1 MYTFHLTPLARQD
14 LKDIRAY
21 IRDTLA
27 APESAKALMLAFQ
40 AAFEKACQFPESLPP
55 VTDPLLRQR
64 GYRKIIV
71 KRYIAFVL
79 IDNDRESVDIMRVLY
94 YARKYEDLL

>member
-1 MYTFHLTPLARQD
+1 MYTYHLTPLARQD
-14 LKDIRAY
+14 LCDIRAY
-21 IRDTLA
+21 IRDTLY
-27 APESAKALMLAFQ
+27 APESAKALIQAFQ
-40 AAFEKACQFPESLPP
+40 AAFEKACRFPEAIPP
-55 VTDPLLRQR
+55 VTDSSLRQR

-79 IDNDRESVDIMRVLY
+79 IDHTRESVDIMRVLY